1 MTKNVD
7 FLLLGGGLASATAAE
22 TLRAEGAE
30 GTILILSAEH
40 ELPYHRPP
48 LSKRFFLSELPKE
61 RLRILSS
68 DYYREHKI
76 DVLLGARA
84 IAVDPHSQ
92 TVRTDSQEEIHYGQL
107 LIATGASPVHLVA
120 PGSDLPGLHYL
131 RTEDDAVAIKKTAS
145 TAKRA
150 VVIGGSFIGME
161 LAATLT
167 KLGVHVTLI
176 ALHEILFDKL
186 NDAKLSEHFHQYYS
200 QHGVDIILGDTVAEF
215 LGKERVT
222 AVITKHGKN
231 IPCDLVVLGIGVM
244 PDVGFLE
251 GSGIAV
257 DDGIVVDRYLRAN
270 QPNIFAAGD
279 VANFF
284 DPVFSVRR
292 RVEHWDNAVKQ
303 GKLVAKNMLGQR
315 LPYDEI
321 SYFFCDVFDISFQF
335 FGMPQDAHE
344 HVEIGS
350 LKENSYALLYMKGN
364 VPRALFSY
372 GRPAKET
379 KAIEALI
386 RYRVNCDRIK
396 TRLQD
401 PNFALEH
408 IPTQT
413 VLILQGGGALGAFEC
428 GVVKVLEEEKIYPD
442 IVAGVSIGAFNGA
455 IIASNP
461 RHATEALESFWNEL
475 AINAI
480 DLPDERLR
488 RMLSSWQSLMF
499 GSPNFFQPRWLQP
512 IFDPLGLTNSWTSFY
527 DTSPIKQLLAKY
539 VDFQS
544 LKSSPVRLL
553 ASAVNVETAEL
564 EIFDSYIDDL
574 TVDHILASGSLPP
587 SFPWTT
593 VNGKHYWDGGIVS
606 NSPLE
611 QVTERCGAAGK
622 RVFVVDLFSSKS
634 ALPNNLM
641 EVMERR
647 DEIVYAERIRRD
659 TGTQSVVR
667 DFQKLVDDILGF
679 VEPQTA
685 SQLKQRPRYIQL
697 MGDVAPMEV
706 TRIIREEEEGE
717 SPSRDY
723 DFSRTSIEKHK
734 RAGYAMAKK
743 ALRQ

>member
-1 MTKNVD
+1 MTKDVD

-30 GTILILSAEH
+30 GTILILSAEN

-48 LSKRFFLSELPKE
+48 LSKRFILAEQPKD
-61 RLRILSS
+61 RLFILKG

-76 DVLLGARA
+76 DVLLGTRA
-84 IAVDPHSQ
+84 TAIDPRSQ
-92 TVRTDSQEEIHYGQL
+92 TVRTDGAEDIHYGQL

-120 PGSDLPGLHYL
+120 PGSDLAGLHYL
-131 RTEDDAVAIKKTAS
+131 RTMDDASAIKKAAG

-167 KLGVHVTLI
+167 KLGIHVTLI
-176 ALHEILFDKL
+176 ALHEVLFNKL
-186 NDAKLSEHFHQYYS
+186 NDTKLSEYFHQYYL
-200 QHGVDIILGDTVAEF
+200 QHGVEIILGDTVAEF
-215 LGKERVT
+215 RGKKHVQ
-222 AVITKHGKN
+222 AVLTQHGKN
-231 IPCDLVVLGIGVM
+231 IPCDLVVLGVGVM
-244 PDVGFLE
+244 PDTGFLE

-257 DDGIVVDRYLRAN
+257 DDGIVVDRYLRTN

-284 DPVFSVRR
+284 DPVFRVRQ

-315 LPYDEI
+315 LPFDEI

-335 FGMPQDAHE
+335 FGMPEDAHQ

-350 LKENSYALLYMKGN
+350 LKENSYALLYMKGD

-386 RYRVNCDRIK
+386 RYRVNCDRLK

-401 PNFALEH
+401 PNFSLEH

-413 VLILQGGGALGAFEC
+413 VLILQGGGALGSFEC

-461 RHATEALESFWNEL
+461 RHATEALESFWDEL
-475 AINAI
+475 ATYSI

-499 GSPNFFQPRWLQP
+499 GSPHFFQPRWLQP
-512 IFDPLGLTNSWTSFY
+512 IFNPLDLTNSWTSYY
-527 DTSPIKQLLAKY
+527 DTSPLKTLIAKY
-539 VDFQS
+539 VDFES
-544 LKSSPVRLL
+544 LKSSPVRLMV
-553 ASAVNVETAEL
+553 SAVNVETAEL
-564 EIFDSYIDDL
+564 EVFDSYIDDL
-574 TVDHILASGSLPP
+574 TADHILASGSLPP
-587 SFPWTT
+587 GFPWTT
-593 VNGKHYWDGGIVS
+593 INGKHYWDGGIVS

-622 RVFVVDLFSSKS
+622 RVFIVDLFSIKS

-659 TGTQSVVR
+659 TGTQAVVR
-667 DFQKLVDDILGF
+667 DFQKLVDDVLSF

-697 MGDVAPMEV
+697 MGGDTPMEI

-723 DFSRTSIEKHK
+723 DFSRTSMEKHK
-734 RAGYAMAKK
+734 QAGYDMARK
-743 ALRQ
+743 ALKQ